1 MVLNIPQAVS
11 IYFQSLKIFF
21 LIVYKLFTTI
31 IINTYSS
38 LEMFLC
44 LSSRTTQLIR
54 SVAMDYGYFP
64 SITQKLEVVVILRNM
79 NLHIST
85 HLSVGITCEQPN
97 VLNVVLSGKRQ
108 TVRNHF
114 YSSYRNDGKKKRMM
128 LV

>member
-1 MVLNIPQAVS
+1 
-11 IYFQSLKIFF
+11 
-21 LIVYKLFTTI
+21 
-31 IINTYSS
+31 
-38 LEMFLC
+38 MFLC

-64 SITQKLEVVVILRNM
+64 STTLKLEVVVTLRNM